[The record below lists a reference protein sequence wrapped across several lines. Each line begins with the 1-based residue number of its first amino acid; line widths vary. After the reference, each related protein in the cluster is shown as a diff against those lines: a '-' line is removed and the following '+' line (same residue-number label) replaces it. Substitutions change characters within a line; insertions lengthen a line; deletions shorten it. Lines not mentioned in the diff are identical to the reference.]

1 MLRPPHPAPGVTAV
15 RERHA
20 VLSVEGVDAY
30 YGLSHVLQ
38 NVSLTVQPGEA
49 VALLGRNGAGKT
61 TTLKTIMG
69 VVRARRGRITWNGM
83 DITTLPP
90 YRIVQL
96 GIGYVPEERRIFPNL
111 SVYENLKM
119 ARLTIDGGRRIDDY
133 LARVFALFPPLQA
146 RLSNKGRTLSGGEQQ
161 MLTMARSLGTDPK
174 LLLIDEPTEGLMPA
188 FVETIGQTIGE
199 IQRQGLA
206 VLLVEQNTK
215 LALAATRRVYLIEKG
230 VIKHEGR
237 SADLQ
242 SDPAVRLRYLGV

>member
-1 MLRPPHPAPGVTAV
+1 MLRVD
-15 RERHA
+15 
-20 VLSVEGVDAY
+20 GVDAY

-38 NVSLTVQPGEA
+38 GVSLTVDAGEA

-69 VVRARRGRITWNGM
+69 VVRARRGRITWHGQ
-83 DITTLPP
+83 DITALPP

-111 SVYENLKM
+111 TVHENLKM
-119 ARLTIDGGRRIDDY
+119 ARLTVDGGKRMGDY
-133 LARVFALFPPLQA
+133 LDRVLALFPPLKA
-146 RLSNKGRTLSGGEQQ
+146 RLSSKGRTLSGGEQQ
-161 MLTMARSLGTDPK
+161 MLTMARSLGTEPR

-188 FVETIGQTIGE
+188 FVETIGQTIVE

-215 LALAATRRVYLIEKG
+215 LALAATQRVYFVEKG
-230 VIKHEGR
+230 AIKHEGR
-237 SADLQ
+237 SAELAQD
-242 SDPAVRLRYLGV
+242 SAVRVRYLGV